1 MPFVTLLVPFFPTL
15 RLVFTVQAS
24 QASAAVQQK
33 RTSLGPFRNKN
44 KKQLA
49 WMKHKAWVLPK
60 NCNTGQLRLIGFPS

>member
-1 MPFVTLLVPFFPTL
+1 MPFVTLLVPFFPTK

-44 KKQLA
+44 NKTNWLE
-49 WMKHKAWVLPK
+49 
-60 NCNTGQLRLIGFPS
+60 

>member
-44 KKQLA
+44 NKTNWLEWSIKLGSCQKTVTLD
-49 WMKHKAWVLPK
+49 
-60 NCNTGQLRLIGFPS
+60 NQG